1 MLRGSPGK
9 EHVQKTKSN
18 SPSPQRRAAASAAS
32 PNAVPGAAA
41 RPVRTYSS
49 KTKPIPAAPQRGQ
62 AAATADA
69 SPNSSAA
76 SASPDQA
83 QRIIK
88 KYPNRRLYD
97 TATSSY
103 ITLTDVR
110 ALVMSKLSFAVRDA
124 KTNEDL
130 TRSILLQIIL
140 EEEAG
145 GAPMFTE
152 QVLANIIRF
161 YGNAMQGFM
170 GTYLEKNVQTL
181 MELQSKLTEQ
191 SKGLSPEVWAQFL
204 NQQSPLVQGA
214 MGSYLEQSKQL
225 FTQMQ
230 DQLQKQ
236 STHMLSSFGLKR

>member
-1 MLRGSPGK
+1 M
-9 EHVQKTKSN
+9 HNKTSDG
-18 SPSPQRRAAASAAS
+18 PAPQRRTKGTSSGKQAVQPASAAPATAKS
-32 PNAVPGAAA
+32 KSKSRSAAQPGAQAFPGPSDAA
-41 RPVRTYSS
+41 D
-49 KTKPIPAAPQRGQ
+49 PAQP
-62 AAATADA
+62 
-69 SPNSSAA
+69 SAA
-76 SASPDQA
+76 EAL
-83 QRIIK
+83 RIIK

-97 TATSSY
+97 TNTSAY
-103 ITLTDVR
+103 ITLADVR
-110 ALVMSKLSFAVRDA
+110 ELVMSRSAFSVRDA

-181 MELQSKLTEQ
+181 MELQGKLAEQ
-191 SKGLSPEVWAQFL
+191 SKGLSPEVWTQFV
-204 NQQSPLVQGA
+204 NQQSPLVQGV

-230 DQLQKQ
+230 EQLQKQ
-236 STHMLSSFGLKR
+236 STQMLSSFGLKR